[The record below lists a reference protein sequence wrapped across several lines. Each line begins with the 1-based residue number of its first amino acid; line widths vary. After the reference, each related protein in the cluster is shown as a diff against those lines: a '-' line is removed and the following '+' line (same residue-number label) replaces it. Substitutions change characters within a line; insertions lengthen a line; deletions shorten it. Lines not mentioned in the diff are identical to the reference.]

1 MTWRNTADG
10 FGLVS
15 RAIHWLMA
23 ALLIA
28 LLALG
33 TRIESMEPGLANL
46 WLYSLHKS
54 LGLTAL
60 ALVIARLV
68 WHRLSPPPTPIGP
81 PRSWEVRAARAGH
94 AALYLLML
102 VVPLSGWVA
111 SAATGIDVM
120 LFDRWTLPRIAPV
133 SPAWEDAGFTI
144 HGIATKLLFGLVI
157 LHLVAALLR
166 QARGDGTLRRMV
178 LGR

>member
-1 MTWRNTADG
+1 VEWRNTPQS
-10 FGLVS
+10 FGLLS
-15 RAIHWLMA
+15 RAIHWAMA
-23 ALLIA
+23 ALVLG

-46 WLYSLHKS
+46 WLYGLHKS

-60 ALVIARLV
+60 ALVILRLL
-68 WHRLSPPPTPIGP
+68 WHRISPPPAPLGP
-81 PRSWEVRAARAGH
+81 AGGWQRRAARAGH
-94 AALYLLML
+94 AALYLLLL

-111 SAATGIDVM
+111 SAASGLDVM

-133 SPAWEDAGFTI
+133 SPAWEEAGFAI
-144 HGIATKLLFGLVI
+144 HGIATKLLIGLVS
-157 LHLVAALLR
+157 LHVVAALLR
-166 QARGDGTLRRMV
+166 QANGDGTLRRMV

>member
-1 MTWRNTADG
+1 MAWRNSADG
-10 FGLVS
+10 FGRIS

-23 ALLIA
+23 ALVIG

-46 WLYSLHKS
+46 WLYGLHKS
-54 LGLTAL
+54 MGLSAL
-60 ALVIARLV
+60 ALVIVRLI
-68 WHRLSPPPTPIGP
+68 WHRISPPPAPLGP
-81 PRSWEVRAARAGH
+81 PRSWQVRAARAGH

-102 VVPLSGWVA
+102 TVPLSGWIA

-133 SPAWEDAGFTI
+133 SLAWEETGFAI
-144 HGIATKLLFGLVI
+144 HAIATKLLIGLVCV
-157 LHLVAALLR
+157 HLVAALLR
-166 QARGDGTLRRMV
+166 QASGDGTLRRMV